1 MTAPGC
7 VVVAGE
13 SIAGLT
19 TARELRGRG
28 YAGRLTVIGAEP
40 EGAYSRPPLSK
51 DALRG
56 VEALD
61 LRYSY
66 DDLDLSVI
74 RSPAVAL
81 DVTKRVVTTAAGD
94 TVGYDALVIATG
106 AEPRRLAGSRQGEL
120 VLHTVGDADRLRE
133 RMSDATSALVL
144 GAGFLGMEVASACAR
159 QGMSVTVVDVTPPLL
174 GVLGEYMSDLISQ
187 RASENGLRF
196 IPAGG
201 AVGLVGSPVRG
212 VLLPN
217 GTTLTAEVV
226 VTCAG
231 DVPATGWLAGTG
243 LADHVGVPIDAAC
256 RTSVPNVYA
265 AGDVAYLRDG
275 PGRRAPF
282 WSNAVAQG
290 KVAAAS
296 VLGEPPACSPSDD
309 YFWTEVLG
317 LAIKVVGP
325 LPVTGEPTT
334 IEGSVADDDA
344 VLRWTHPDGRSTVVA
359 WGRRVPVPQLRAMA
373 GADPSAST
381 AER

>member
-1 MTAPGC
+1 MTAPGS
-7 VVVAGE
+7 VVVVGE

-28 YAGRLTVIGAEP
+28 YAGRLAVIGAEP
-40 EGAYSRPPLSK
+40 EGAYARPPLSK

-74 RSPAVAL
+74 RSPAVTL
-81 DVTKRVVTTAAGD
+81 DVTKRVVTTVAGD

-106 AEPRRLAGSRQGEL
+106 AEPRRLAGSGQGEL
-120 VLHTVGDADRLRE
+120 VLRTVGDADRLRE
-133 RMSDATSALVL
+133 RMSDATSALVV

-196 IPAGG
+196 MLAGG

-243 LADHVGVPIDAAC
+243 LADRVGVPIDAAC

-296 VLGEPPACSPSDD
+296 VLGELPNCPPSDN

-317 LAIKVVGP
+317 LAIKVVGS
-325 LPVTGEPTT
+325 LPVLGPRTR

-344 VLRWTHPDGRSTVVA
+344 VLRWTHPGGSSTVVA